1 MEVGDL
7 VMWTGYT
14 DYGRIG
20 IIRASSRISPL
31 RDRRYEVVWSD
42 GAIGRDLYAAEIRV
56 VRNAP

>member
-20 IIRASSRISPL
+20 IIRAASRIG
-31 RDRRYEVVWSD
+31 RQDRRYEVVWSD
-42 GAIGRDLYAAEIRV
+42 GAIGRDLYGAEIMV
-56 VRNAP
+56 VRNVR